1 LKRCSGAFGEADVF
15 GFAGFVAFIE
25 CRDGFFQR
33 CVGVD
38 AMEVIEIW
46 SEPESFNRTIDVL
59 LDMTWTVCYAG
70 FTIQASNTTL

>member
-1 LKRCSGAFGEADVF
+1 LKCCSGAFGEADVF
-15 GFAGFVAFIE
+15 GFAGFAAFIE

-59 LDMTWTVCYAG
+59 LDMAWTVCYAG